1 MKLRD
6 GMACR
11 CDLNAGA
18 VSEGGDGAV
27 VGEALQLALAF
38 HGHARHHVL
47 PMPPTP
53 THQPG
58 RVRATV
64 PLPWLAMRTRS
75 RTARTAAAPSRQ
87 AAPRRRRRP
96 ARGRPRRRRP
106 LPRDPPH
113 QRALRRTRT
122 PAAAA
127 GIVVCAEEGGVEH
140 GDGVEARESEQLG
153 VAVAAVDHLVVARQL
168 AAARRP
174 LRDDPGRRVGGGG
187 GARAVV
193 LGPEIRLH
201 GITNWVLHGIH
212 YSLSL

>member
-1 MKLRD
+1 
-6 GMACR
+6 MACR

-64 PLPWLAMRTRS
+64 PLPLACHAHALPHGAHPLPLRL
-75 RTARTAAAPSRQ
+75 AKQLLAAG
-87 AAPRRRRRP
+87 AAP